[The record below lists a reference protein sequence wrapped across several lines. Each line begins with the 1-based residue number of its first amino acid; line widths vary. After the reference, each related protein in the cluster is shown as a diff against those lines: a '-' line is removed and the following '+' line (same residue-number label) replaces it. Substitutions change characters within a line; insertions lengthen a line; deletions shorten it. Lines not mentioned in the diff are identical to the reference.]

1 MFPSSVCVCV
11 LCADFLDSI
20 CKDKD
25 FPSDVYKT
33 WEEGVYFLRS
43 RKDSRHLA
51 LAGKLR
57 YTYDCFSLGILLYVV
72 AVCFCKL
79 G

>member
-11 LCADFLDSI
+11 LCADFLNSI